1 MEVAS
6 LFRRLARPRFL
17 LIFWGGLGALFVLYV
32 MIASVVQSG
41 VPSSDQSADERGD
54 RAAAGEV
61 RDGKV
66 ADRRLLTGDM
76 AKFVYTEAARSAPTV
91 VFNDDEGGAPLQL
104 SDFRG
109 RAVLV
114 NLWATWCAPCKKE
127 LPALD
132 ALQAALGGEDFQV
145 ATVASDPRGRAAA
158 TAMFADLGIER
169 LPVYMDQKLDLAMAV
184 GGQAALPL
192 SILYDAQ
199 GREVGRLL
207 GDADWDGPDARALI
221 ERVIES
227 GS

>member
-41 VPSSDQSADERGD
+41 DKRGDERGGPP
-54 RAAAGEV
+54 AAGEAA
-61 RDGKV
+61 DGKV

-76 AKFVYTEAARSAPTV
+76 AKFVYTEAARSAPAV
-91 VFNDDEGGAPLQL
+91 VFNDDEGGAPLRL

-109 RAVLV
+109 RVVLV

-132 ALQAALGGEDFQV
+132 ALQAARGGEDFHV

-158 TAMFADLGIER
+158 TAMFADLGIEH

-221 ERVIES
+221 EGVIEG